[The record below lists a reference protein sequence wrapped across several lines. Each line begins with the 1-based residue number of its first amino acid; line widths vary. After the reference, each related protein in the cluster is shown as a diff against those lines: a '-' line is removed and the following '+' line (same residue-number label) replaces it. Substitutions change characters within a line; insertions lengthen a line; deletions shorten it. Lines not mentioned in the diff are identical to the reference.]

1 MGYKLLV
8 REIVSLKLCWKKVIP
23 EELGVKLRR
32 KLKEVVQVKLIHFPR
47 SFEPGG
53 TSRSPVILG
62 FLGEMRSFSQ
72 RLLYVRHK
80 LDRQGPGG
88 ETHSV
93 WLLAGK
99 SRVTPL
105 KGTTMR
111 RIELSG
117 LLVLLCLLCSLC
129 ICLPPTV
136 EVIGC
141 LQAPNG

>member
-1 MGYKLLV
+1 MNIHLTGVSSLVEGKQRFKSFPSASASSEKVRFPPLL
-8 REIVSLKLCWKKVIP
+8 LPLPHHC
-23 EELGVKLRR
+23 
-32 KLKEVVQVKLIHFPR
+32 
-47 SFEPGG
+47 
-53 TSRSPVILG
+53 
-62 FLGEMRSFSQ
+62 LGEMRSFRQ

-99 SRVTPL
+99 PTVTPL
-105 KGTTMR
+105 KGTIMWW
-111 RIELSG
+111 IELSG
-117 LLVLLCLLCSLC
+117 LLVLSCLLCSLC

-136 EVIGC
+136 EVKGR